1 MQTIDTLVRSVQIIA
16 VIIVVLLVI
25 FGLVGFYFMKVH
37 RSRVQEKH
45 LDYSRFKRLD
55 SLEYVKFDDVGEYMV
70 IADGKKRFIGAIV
83 CSGCEFR
90 DAEDE
95 ERLQIIRGYLS
106 FINVLDTQ
114 SVQFWQMAR
123 DVNLDKMIQDY
134 KKQLEN
140 LQERQYLLT
149 LDYEEIK
156 RESEQILVVEEEQY
170 EQYDLYYQKLRRMQR
185 EIMSLGYRMEQLRIQ
200 IQYLESV
207 SGEKA
212 DPHLDQMYIF
222 DWTYNALDF
231 TQELT
236 ESEIYSKAEK
246 QLQNKATAYVSS
258 LRNAGVKARILT
270 GVEILEQM
278 RRYTHPV
285 SAAKYRVDEILQSA
299 YDSIAVTSSSLREL
313 EESVNQSA
321 LQEMAAEFA
330 HMEGEEM

>member
-16 VIIVVLLVI
+16 VIIVVLLAI
-25 FGLVGFYFMKVH
+25 FGAVGFYFMKIH

-45 LDYSRFKRLD
+45 LDYSQFRRLD
-55 SLEYVKFDDVGEYMV
+55 SLEYVRFDDVGEYMV
-70 IADGKKRFIGAIV
+70 VADGKKRFIGAIA

-106 FINVLDTQ
+106 FINVLDNQ
-114 SVQFWQMAR
+114 NIQFWQMAR
-123 DVNLDKMIQDY
+123 NVNLDKMVTDY
-134 KKQLEN
+134 KEQLTS
-140 LQERQYLLT
+140 LQERQYLMT

-156 RESEQILVVEEEQY
+156 KESEQVPEGEEER
-170 EQYDLYYQKLRRMQR
+170 YDLYYQKLRQMQR
-185 EIMSLGYRMEQLRIQ
+185 EIMSLGYRVDQLKIQ
-200 IQYLESV
+200 VQYLESV

-212 DPHLDQMYIF
+212 DPHLDQLYIY
-222 DWTYNALDF
+222 DWTYNAIDF

-246 QLQNKATAYVSS
+246 QLENRAAAYISS
-258 LRNAGVKARILT
+258 LRNAGVKARMLT

-285 SAAKYRVDEILQSA
+285 SAAKYRADEILQSA
-299 YDSIAVTSSSLREL
+299 YDSIAVTSSSLREM
-313 EESVNQSA
+313 EETVSQNA
-321 LQEMAAEFA
+321 LREMAAEFA
-330 HMEGEEM
+330 FMEEEENL

>member
-16 VIIVVLLVI
+16 VIIVVLLAI
-25 FGLVGFYFMKVH
+25 FGAVGFYFMKIH

-45 LDYSRFKRLD
+45 LDYSQFRRLD
-55 SLEYVKFDDVGEYMV
+55 SLEYVRFDDVGEYMV
-70 IADGKKRFIGAIV
+70 VADGKKRFIGAIA

-106 FINVLDTQ
+106 FINVLDNQ
-114 SVQFWQMAR
+114 NIQFWQMAR
-123 DVNLDKMIQDY
+123 DVNLDKMVTDY
-134 KKQLEN
+134 KEQLTS
-140 LQERQYLLT
+140 LQERQYLMT

-156 RESEQILVVEEEQY
+156 KESEQVPEGEEER
-170 EQYDLYYQKLRRMQR
+170 YDLYYQKLRQMQR
-185 EIMSLGYRMEQLRIQ
+185 EIMSLGYCVAQLKIQ
-200 IQYLESV
+200 VQYLESV

-212 DPHLDQMYIF
+212 DPHLDQLYIY
-222 DWTYNALDF
+222 DWTYNAIDF

-246 QLQNKATAYVSS
+246 QLENRAAAYISS
-258 LRNAGVKARILT
+258 LRNAGVKARMLT

-285 SAAKYRVDEILQSA
+285 SAAKYRADEILQSA
-299 YDSIAVTSSSLREL
+299 YDSIAVTSSSLREM
-313 EESVNQSA
+313 EKRSA
-321 LQEMAAEFA
+321 RT
-330 HMEGEEM
+330 H

>member
-16 VIIVVLLVI
+16 VIIVVLLAI
-25 FGLVGFYFMKVH
+25 FGAVGFYFMKIH

-45 LDYSRFKRLD
+45 LDYSQFRRLD

-70 IADGKKRFIGAIV
+70 VADGKKRFIGAIA

-106 FINVLDTQ
+106 FINVLDNQ
-114 SVQFWQMAR
+114 CVQFWQMAR
-123 DVNLDKMIQDY
+123 DVNLDKMVTDY
-134 KKQLEN
+134 KEQLTS
-140 LQERQYLLT
+140 LQERQYLMT

-156 RESEQILVVEEEQY
+156 KESEQVPEGEEER
-170 EQYDLYYQKLRRMQR
+170 YDLYYQKLRQMQR
-185 EIMSLGYRMEQLRIQ
+185 EIMSLGYCVAQLKIQ
-200 IQYLESV
+200 VQYLESV

-212 DPHLDQMYIF
+212 DPHLDQLYIY
-222 DWTYNALDF
+222 DWTYNAIDF

-236 ESEIYSKAEK
+236 EREIYSKAEK
-246 QLQNKATAYVSS
+246 QLENRAAAYISS
-258 LRNAGVKARILT
+258 LRNAGVKARMLT

-285 SAAKYRVDEILQSA
+285 SAAKYRADEILQSA
-299 YDSIAVTSSSLREL
+299 YDSIAVTSSSLREM
-313 EESVNQSA
+313 EETVSQNA
-321 LQEMAAEFA
+321 LREMAAEFA
-330 HMEGEEM
+330 FMEEEENL

>member
-16 VIIVVLLVI
+16 VIIVVLLAI
-25 FGLVGFYFMKVH
+25 FGAVGFYFMKIH

-45 LDYSRFKRLD
+45 LDYSQFRRLD
-55 SLEYVKFDDVGEYMV
+55 SLEYVRFDDVGEYMV
-70 IADGKKRFIGAIV
+70 VADGKKRFIGAIA

-106 FINVLDTQ
+106 FINVLDNQ
-114 SVQFWQMAR
+114 NIQFWQMAR
-123 DVNLDKMIQDY
+123 DVNLDKMVTDY
-134 KKQLEN
+134 KEQLTS
-140 LQERQYLLT
+140 LQERQYLMT

-156 RESEQILVVEEEQY
+156 KESEQVPEGEEER
-170 EQYDLYYQKLRRMQR
+170 YDLYYQKLRQMQR
-185 EIMSLGYRMEQLRIQ
+185 EIMSLGYRVDQLKIQ
-200 IQYLESV
+200 VQYLESV

-212 DPHLDQMYIF
+212 DPHLDQLYIY
-222 DWTYNALDF
+222 DWTYNAIDF

-246 QLQNKATAYVSS
+246 QLENRAAAYISS
-258 LRNAGVKARILT
+258 LRNAGVKARMLT

-285 SAAKYRVDEILQSA
+285 SAAKYRADEILQSA
-299 YDSIAVTSSSLREL
+299 YDSIAVTSSSLREM
-313 EESVNQSA
+313 EKRSA
-321 LQEMAAEFA
+321 RT
-330 HMEGEEM
+330 H